1 MNKDSKITI
10 CACASRT
17 FIDKEKVALLATTA
31 CGAGYDVEV
40 VSDLCEL
47 CQDKDEKVH
56 EIAKTTIVA
65 CYKKAVKSLMA
76 FVDEEDC
83 KSLDLRSGNFES
95 ILEKLDI
102 KSVPTSADSKWVN
115 KIASFKKKL
124 GEDAWYPALDKDL
137 CAECG
142 KCYEF
147 CPFGVYEMVEDRVRV
162 VNPRNCKNNCP
173 ACARS
178 CPSGAIVFAKYD
190 RSPINGGEEIQEL
203 AVKQG
208 TKEVYGASLREK
220 LAQRR
225 EGVKLRK

>member
-1 MNKDSKITI
+1 MNKSNKLTI

-17 FIDKEKVALLATTA
+17 FIDKEKVALLATA
-31 CGAGYDVEV
+31 ASEAGYDVEV
-40 VSDLCEL
+40 ISDLCEL

-95 ILEKLDI
+95 ILEELDI

-208 TKEVYGASLREK
+208 TKEVYGDSLREK

>member
-10 CACASRT
+10 CACVSRT
-17 FIDKEKVALLATTA
+17 FIDKEKVALLATA
-31 CGAGYDVEV
+31 ASEAGYDVEV

-95 ILEKLDI
+95 ILEELDI
-102 KSVPTSADSKWVN
+102 KLVPASADSKWVN

>member
-10 CACASRT
+10 CACVSRT
-17 FIDKEKVALLATTA
+17 FIDKEKVALLATA
-31 CGAGYDVEV
+31 ASEAGYDVEMV
-40 VSDLCEL
+40 GDLCEL

-76 FVDEEDC
+76 FVDEGNC

>member
-17 FIDKEKVALLATTA
+17 FIDKEKVALLATA
-31 CGAGYDVEV
+31 ASEAGYDVEV

-76 FVDEEDC
+76 FVDEDNC
-83 KSLDLRSGNFES
+83 KSLDLRSGNFER
-95 ILEKLDI
+95 ILEELDI
-102 KSVPTSADSKWVN
+102 KSVPTAPDRKWEN

-225 EGVKLRK
+225 AGVKLRK

>member
-1 MNKDSKITI
+1 MNKSNKLTI

-17 FIDKEKVALLATTA
+17 FIDKEKVALLATA
-31 CGAGYDVEV
+31 ASEAGYDVEV

-95 ILEKLDI
+95 ILEELDI

-124 GEDAWYPALDKDL
+124 GEDAWYPTIDKDL

-147 CPFGVYEMVEDRVRV
+147 CPFGVYEMVDDRVRV

>member
-1 MNKDSKITI
+1 MNKSNKITI

-17 FIDKEKVALLATTA
+17 FIDKEKVALLATA
-31 CGAGYDVEV
+31 ASEAGYVVEV

-76 FVDEEDC
+76 FVDEDNIT
-83 KSLDLRSGNFES
+83 SLDLRSGNLGNV
-95 ILEKLDI
+95 LEGLDI
-102 KSVPTSADSKWVN
+102 KSVPDAADSKWVN

-147 CPFGVYEMVEDRVRV
+147 CPFGVYEMIDDRVRV

-178 CPSGAIVFAKYD
+178 CPSSAIVFAKYD

>member
-1 MNKDSKITI
+1 MNKSNKITI

-17 FIDKEKVALLATTA
+17 FIDKEKVALLATA
-31 CGAGYDVEV
+31 ASEAGYDVEV

-65 CYKKAVKSLMA
+65 CYKKAVRSLMA
-76 FVDEEDC
+76 FVDEDNIT
-83 KSLDLRSGNFES
+83 SLDLRSGNLGNV
-95 ILEKLDI
+95 LEGLDI
-102 KSVPTSADSKWVN
+102 KSVPASADSKWQN

-124 GEDAWYPALDKDL
+124 GEDAWYPAIDKDL

-142 KCYEF
+142 KCFEF
-147 CPFGVYEMVEDRVRV
+147 CPFGVYEMIDDRVRV

-178 CPSGAIVFAKYD
+178 CPSSAIVFAKYD

>member
-17 FIDKEKVALLATTA
+17 FIDKEKVALLATA
-31 CGAGYDVEV
+31 ASEAGYDVEV
-40 VSDLCEL
+40 ISDLCEL

-95 ILEKLDI
+95 ILVELDI

-124 GEDAWYPALDKDL
+124 GEDAWYPTIDKDL

>member
-1 MNKDSKITI
+1 MNKSNKLTI

-17 FIDKEKVALLATTA
+17 FIDKEKVALLATA
-31 CGAGYDVEV
+31 ASEAGYDVEV
-40 VSDLCEL
+40 ISDLCEL

-83 KSLDLRSGNFES
+83 KSLDLRPGNFES
-95 ILEKLDI
+95 ILEELDI
-102 KSVPTSADSKWVN
+102 KSVPTSAESKWVN
-115 KIASFKKKL
+115 KIALFKKKL
-124 GEDAWYPALDKDL
+124 GEDAWYPTIDKDL

-190 RSPINGGEEIQEL
+190 RSPINGGEEIQEH

>member
-17 FIDKEKVALLATTA
+17 FIDKEKVALLATA
-31 CGAGYDVEV
+31 ASEAGYDVEV

-65 CYKKAVKSLMA
+65 CYKKAVNSLMA

-83 KSLDLRSGNFES
+83 KSLDLRSENFES
-95 ILEKLDI
+95 ILEELDI
-102 KSVPTSADSKWVN
+102 KSVPASADSKWVN

-124 GEDAWYPALDKDL
+124 GEDAWYPTIDKDL